1 MKKFHFRL
9 ERILEYRKLIKDEK
23 TKELLISRNKLYA
36 DQEHLKE
43 LETAAL
49 LNTIGDDKFLTVER
63 LNLINDYAERLKID
77 IEHQKEVIE
86 ESKKAVL
93 KAQEAYIEAAKDE
106 GSLQTLKE
114 RRRAEYMNYLEK
126 EDFKNNDEV
135 VIQKIGHE
143 RLLSK

>member
-1 MKKFHFRL
+1 MKKFQFRL
-9 ERILEYRKLIKDEK
+9 ERILEYRKLIKDER
-23 TKELLISRNKLYA
+23 TKELLISRNKLSA

-49 LNTIGDDKFLTVER
+49 MNTIGDDQFLTVEK
-63 LNLINDYAERLKID
+63 LQMVNDYAERLKND

-86 ESKKAVL
+86 ESTKAVL

-106 GSLQTLKE
+106 GSLRTLKE

-126 EDFKNNDEV
+126 EDFKNNDEI